1 MVPERGFR
9 LDGLESFGPS
19 PLLTREE
26 LEYYTA
32 EYSRSGVHGPLN
44 WYRTREINWE
54 DEYAHFFQP
63 GDVEHPLTVE
73 QEVLFVL
80 AKRDGALN
88 PELAKG
94 MVEGGE
100 NAVLPRLRRREINA
114 GHWVLWEKPEEVN
127 ELVKLW
133 LEEVVFKNNGL
144 TDRVGREN
152 KL

>member
-9 LDGLESFGPS
+9 LEGLESFGPS
-19 PLLTREE
+19 PLLTCDE

-32 EYSRSGVHGPLN
+32 EFSRSGVHGPLN
-44 WYRTREINWE
+44 WYRTREVNWE
-54 DEYAHFFQP
+54 DEYAYFFHC
-63 GDVEHPLTVE
+63 GDVQHPPRVE

-100 NAVLPRLRRREINA
+100 NAMLPRLRRREINA
-114 GHWVLWEKPEEVN
+114 GHWVLWERPEEVN
-127 ELVKLW
+127 QVVKQW
-133 LEEVVFKNNGL
+133 LEEVVFKTNGV
-144 TDRVGREN
+144 TDGVGRGT